1 MQGGW
6 PEKFIEVPEVLP
18 LEVSEVLPLFCIS
31 SLEWNI
37 CIAFFAVVI
46 FNGHVSS
53 CILFVIGDLLQKQSN
68 ISCRLDH
75 CCTLQT
81 VVSILISFL
90 FEMKE
95 VEVDWREKTVV
106 GGCRTVA
113 GARSQENARSQ
124 EKNSGGR
131 CKSSGV
137 VQGHVLGA
145 KQSLFADL

>member
-1 MQGGW
+1 
-6 PEKFIEVPEVLP
+6 
-18 LEVSEVLPLFCIS
+18 
-31 SLEWNI
+31 
-37 CIAFFAVVI
+37 
-46 FNGHVSS
+46 
-53 CILFVIGDLLQKQSN
+53 
-68 ISCRLDH
+68 
-75 CCTLQT
+75 
-81 VVSILISFL
+81 
-90 FEMKE
+90 
-95 VEVDWREKTVV
+95 VDWREKTVV